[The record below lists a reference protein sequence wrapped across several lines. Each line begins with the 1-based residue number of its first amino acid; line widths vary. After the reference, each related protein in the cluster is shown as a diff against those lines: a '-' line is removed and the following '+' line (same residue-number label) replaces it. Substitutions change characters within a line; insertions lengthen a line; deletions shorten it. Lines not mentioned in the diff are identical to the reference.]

1 MHSNH
6 YQSGEL
12 NVTISRGDSSIGLF
26 GVFLVL
32 CLAAPWFAPTI
43 GLAYYLSEILDWH
56 SLAVAIAT
64 FAAFC
69 LNYVLL
75 HAFIKKLP
83 TLFVL
88 IGAAEVGAWAYW
100 FLGAEFNPDIY
111 WHVFLTLLAAFF
123 GSLLFSVV
131 VLKVKSD

>member
-1 MHSNH
+1 MNGNH
-6 YQSGEL
+6 YQSGEV
-12 NVTISRGDSSIGLF
+12 NVTISHGGSSIGLF

-43 GLAYYLSEILDWH
+43 GLAYYLSEILNWH
-56 SLAVAIAT
+56 SLAVTIAT
-64 FAAFC
+64 FVTFL
-69 LNYVLL
+69 LNYILL

-88 IGAAEVGAWAYW
+88 IGSVEVGAWAYW
-100 FLGAEFNPDIY
+100 FLGAEFNHDIY

-131 VLKVKSD
+131 VLKVKSN